1 MFCFLTLIEKKYH
14 DKLDVKGLEY
24 IKFAVE
30 GAKNMRQII
39 LDLLHFSRIA
49 DNDANYENIELSEI
63 ISDVCLLQ
71 SKLITDKKAEITFD
85 KLPVVFSIRHYL
97 LQLLQN
103 LIGNA
108 LKYGKTN
115 VPVQIK
121 ITSKN
126 YKTYYEIAISDNGIG
141 IEQEYFDKI
150 FVLFQRLH
158 RKDEYQG
165 NGMGLAITKKIMDK
179 LNGKIWVTSEM
190 GVGSTFYIT
199 IPKKNKK

>member
-1 MFCFLTLIEKKYH
+1 MKKLIFILAFLSFCYTVAQTTNHVVLEKETLYGISKKYNIGV
-14 DKLDVKGLEY
+14 DEIQSSNKDILIDGL
-24 IKFAVE
+24 KV
-30 GAKNMRQII
+30 G
-39 LDLLHFSRIA
+39 
-49 DNDANYENIELSEI
+49 
-63 ISDVCLLQ
+63 Q
-71 SKLITDKKAEITFD
+71 SL
-85 KLPVVFSIRHYL
+85 
-97 LQLLQN
+97 
-103 LIGNA
+103 
-108 LKYGKTN
+108 
-115 VPVQIK
+115 K